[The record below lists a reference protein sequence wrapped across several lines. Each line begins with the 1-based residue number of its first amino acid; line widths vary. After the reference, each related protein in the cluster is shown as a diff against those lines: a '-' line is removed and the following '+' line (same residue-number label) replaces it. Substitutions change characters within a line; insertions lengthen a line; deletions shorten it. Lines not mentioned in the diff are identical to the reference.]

1 MFEIILLAI
10 LQGIAEFLPISSSGH
25 LVIGEHVLGLHAPGM
40 RLDIGLHVGTLV
52 SVAVFYWSII
62 WRIVRRREWGY
73 MGRIVSSA
81 VPACLLYFIGKE
93 WFDATAKDVHVVGV
107 LLMVTGAIL
116 VGTRFLPRGTRPV
129 GVWGALLM
137 GVAQACALWPGLSR
151 SGLTLAAARLG
162 KIDAEKS
169 AEFSFLMSAP
179 LIVGGLLLEIAKSLA
194 PSAPGP
200 GGAAD
205 VPWGLVAFGAAI
217 SAVVGYF
224 ALKLLLRTLRS
235 ASFWLFG
242 FYCLTAG
249 LLTVIL
255 V

>member
-10 LQGIAEFLPISSSGH
+10 LHGIAEFLPISSSGH

-81 VPACLLYFIGKE
+81 VPACLLS
-93 WFDATAKDVHVVGV
+93 FDATAKDVHVVGV

>member
-1 MFEIILLAI
+1 MFEILVLAV

-40 RLDIGLHVGTLV
+40 RLDIGLHMGTLV
-52 SVAVFYWSII
+52 SIIVFYRAII
-62 WRIVRRREWGY
+62 WRILRQREWGY
-73 MGRIVSSA
+73 VGRIILSA
-81 VPACLLYFIGKE
+81 VPACLVYFAGRN
-93 WFDATAKDVHVVGV
+93 WFDATAKNVRLVGC
-107 LLMVTGAIL
+107 LLIVTGFVL
-116 VGTRFLPRGTRPV
+116 VLTRFLPQGRRPV
-129 GVWGALLM
+129 GVRGALLM
-137 GVAQACALWPGLSR
+137 GIAQAFALWPGLSR
-151 SGLTLAAARLG
+151 SGMTLAAARAG

-179 LIVGGLLLEIAKSLA
+179 LIVGGLLLEVVKGLA
-194 PSAPGP
+194 GSPEPGAVREISWLAVLS
-200 GGAAD
+200 GAA
-205 VPWGLVAFGAAI
+205 L

-224 ALKLLLRTLRS
+224 SLKVLLRVLRS

-242 FYCLTAG
+242 FYCLAAG